1 MEITKNISV
10 LIPSRNRPQGLKELC
25 ESLFTNASD
34 PNQIEVIV
42 YLDLDDSCTKEYIE
56 YFLELNT
63 RYTNPIKSIIGP
75 KLVLSDYNNKLL
87 QLASSDIFMNLGDDM
102 RCRTQNWDIG
112 IIDAINKYPDN
123 INFVYVDD
131 GYWGPN
137 LATHQVLHR
146 NYVDCLGYF
155 SPPFFDFGYADTWMF
170 QVAQKV
176 GRIEFLPILFEHMH
190 YSIGKGEFDQTYQDK
205 LDKNQNDIYGELFR
219 STQYLRTQDV
229 KKLQSYIKSFE
240 KENTLHS

>member
-112 IIDAINKYPDN
+112 IINAINKYPDN

>member
-1 MEITKNISV
+1 MEITKNISI

-25 ESLFTNASD
+25 ESLFTNDSD

-112 IIDAINKYPDN
+112 IINAINKYPDN

-205 LDKNQNDIYGELFR
+205 LDKNQNNIYGELFR

-229 KKLQSYIKSFE
+229 KKLQNYIKSFE

>member
-10 LIPSRNRPQGLKELC
+10 LSPSRNRPQGLKELC

-112 IIDAINKYPDN
+112 IINAINKYPDN

>member
-1 MEITKNISV
+1 MEKSISV
-10 LIPSRNRPQGLKELC
+10 LIPSRNRPQGLKELID
-25 ESLFTNASD
+25 SLFDNALN

-42 YLDLDDSCTKEYIE
+42 YLDLDDSHISECVN
-56 YFLELNT
+56 YFNELSLK
-63 RYTNPIKSIIGP
+63 YTNPVKTIIGP
-75 KLVLSDYNNKLL
+75 KLVLSDYPNKLL

-102 RCRTQNWDIG
+102 RCRTQNWDIE
-112 IIDAINKYPDN
+112 IINAINKYPDN

-146 NYVDCLGYF
+146 NYVECLGYF
-155 SPPFFDFGYADTWMF
+155 YPPFFDFGYSDTWMF

-205 LDKNQNDIYGELFR
+205 LNKNQNNIYGELFD
-219 STQYLRTQDV
+219 STQYLRNQDI
-229 KKLQSYIKSFE
+229 KKLQNYIKSFE
-240 KENTLHS
+240 KENTLYN

>member
-42 YLDLDDSCTKEYIE
+42 YLDLDDSCIKEYTE

-63 RYTNPIKSIIGP
+63 RYINPVKSIIGP
-75 KLVLSDYNNKLL
+75 KLVLSDYPNKLL
-87 QLASSDIFMNLGDDM
+87 QTASSDIFMVVADDI
-102 RCRTQNWDIG
+102 RCKAKNWDAE
-112 IIDAINKYPDN
+112 IINAINQYPDK
-123 INFVYVDD
+123 INLVYPDD
-131 GYWGPN
+131 GYHGP
-137 LATHQVLHR
+137 LLSTHFAIHK

-155 SPPFFDFGYADTWMF
+155 FPPFFDYGYADTWMF

-176 GRIEFLPILFEHMH
+176 GRIQFLPILFEHMH

-205 LDKNQNDIYGELFR
+205 LDKNQNNIYGELFR

-229 KKLQSYIKSFE
+229 KKLQNYIKSFE

>member
-131 GYWGPN
+131 GG
-137 LATHQVLHR
+137 L
-146 NYVDCLGYF
+146 
-155 SPPFFDFGYADTWMF
+155 
-170 QVAQKV
+170 
-176 GRIEFLPILFEHMH
+176 I
-190 YSIGKGEFDQTYQDK
+190 
-205 LDKNQNDIYGELFR
+205 
-219 STQYLRTQDV
+219 
-229 KKLQSYIKSFE
+229 
-240 KENTLHS
+240 

>member
-112 IIDAINKYPDN
+112 IINAINKYPDN

-240 KENTLHS
+240 KENTFHS

>member
-25 ESLFTNASD
+25 ESLFNNASD

-42 YLDLDDSCTKEYIE
+42 YLDLDDSCTKEYTE
-56 YFLELNT
+56 YFLELST

-75 KLVLSDYNNKLL
+75 KLVLSDYPNKLL
-87 QLASSDIFMNLGDDM
+87 QLASSEIFMNLGDDM
-102 RCRTQNWDIG
+102 RCRTQGWDTE
-112 IIDAINKYPDN
+112 IINAINQYSDK

-137 LATHQVLHR
+137 LASHHIIHK

-155 SPPFFDFGYADTWMF
+155 YPPFFDFGYSDTWMF

-176 GRIEFLPILFEHMH
+176 GRIQFLPILFEHMH

-229 KKLQSYIKSFE
+229 KKLQNYIKSFE